1 MPGRLASRP
10 GYQCDLRPPFA
21 LNSQE
26 IAVMPFGDGWTP
38 PLQLVALGERSG
50 DDHRMALPLHEAS
63 EAAAA

>member
-21 LNSQE
+21 LNSQQ

-50 DDHRMALPLHEAS
+50 DDHRMALPHEAS